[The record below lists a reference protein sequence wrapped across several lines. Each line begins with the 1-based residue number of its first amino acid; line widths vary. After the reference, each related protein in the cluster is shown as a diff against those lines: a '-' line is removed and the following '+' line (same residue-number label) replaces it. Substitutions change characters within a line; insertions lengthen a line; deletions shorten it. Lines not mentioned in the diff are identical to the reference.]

1 MSNRILIVNG
11 PNLNML
17 GKREPEIY
25 GDYTLEKL
33 EKELTAYCKKSDLDG
48 VCFQSN
54 SEEKIIEFI
63 QEQGQKADW
72 LVINPGGLTHTSV
85 ALRDAILAVKIKT
98 IEVHIS
104 NIYGREHF
112 RRRSVTAACCRGIVA
127 GLGWRGYV
135 AALDALAGMM
145 AERTE

>member
-1 MSNRILIVNG
+1 MSARVLIVNG

-25 GDYTLEKL
+25 GEYTLDQL
-33 EKELTAYCKKSDLDG
+33 EKEVTSYCQHAGLEA

-54 SEEKIIEFI
+54 SEEKLIEFI
-63 QEQGQKADW
+63 QERGQKADW

-85 ALRDAILAVKIKT
+85 ALRDAILSVKIKT

-104 NIYGREHF
+104 NIFKREEF
-112 RRRSVTAACCRGIVA
+112 RKLSYISDIAEGVIS
-127 GLGWRGYV
+127 GLGVKGYF
-135 AALDALAGMM
+135 LAVDSISKK
-145 AERTE
+145 

>member
-25 GDYTLEKL
+25 GKYTLEQL
-33 EKELTAYCKKSDLDG
+33 EKELTAYCKKSGLDP

-104 NIYGREHF
+104 NIFKREEF
-112 RRRSVTAACCRGIVA
+112 RKLSYISDIAEGVIS
-127 GLGWRGYV
+127 GLGVKGYF
-135 AALDALAGMM
+135 LAIDSI
-145 AERTE
+145 AKK